1 MKKKKFLINGACGF
15 IGFNL
20 TIKLLEKS
28 FIVFGIDN
36 LDNYYSVKLKRR
48 RLRELQKYKNFIFY
62 KSDIN
67 NSKSLEKI
75 FSNKKPDII
84 IHLAAQA
91 GVGYS
96 FKNPLKY
103 IDTNIRG
110 YINLLEIC
118 KKYKPKKIFSAS
130 SSSVYGDSKKFP
142 LTENTSIN
150 PKNLYGLS
158 KKTGEAI
165 SEIYSKNYNLNIIC
179 LRFFT
184 VFGEWGRPDMVML
197 KILDSAFNN
206 KIFYLNNFGN
216 HTRDF
221 TYIGDLTDNLI
232 KLFNSKIKKK
242 FEIINI
248 CSNKPVKLTYIINY
262 IENKTRKINIIKR
275 KLQKADIVKTHGS
288 NLRLKKYVK
297 KISFTNTNQAI
308 DKTINWFSKFYR
320 ND

>member
-1 MKKKKFLINGACGF
+1 MKFLITGSCGF

-20 TIKLLEKS
+20 ITKLLKHNY
-28 FIVFGIDN
+28 FVIGIDN
-36 LDNYYSVKLKRR
+36 LDDYYSVNLKKK
-48 RLRELQKYKNFIFY
+48 RLNELRKNKNYIFY
-62 KSDIN
+62 KTDIN
-67 NSKSLEKI
+67 NFRKLNKI
-75 FSNKKPDII
+75 FKDHKPQII

-96 FKNPLKY
+96 FVNPIKY

-110 YINLLEIC
+110 FLNILELC
-118 KKYKPKKIFSAS
+118 KIYKPKKIFSAS

-142 LTENTSIN
+142 LKEINEIN
-150 PKNLYGLS
+150 PKNIYGLS
-158 KKTGEAI
+158 KKTSESI

-232 KLFNSKIKKK
+232 KLFNTKIKKK

-248 CSNKPVKLTYIINY
+248 CSNRPIKLTYIINY
-262 IENKTRKINIIKR
+262 IESKTKKINIKKR
-275 KLQKADIVKTHGS
+275 KLQKADIIKTHGS
-288 NLRLKKYVK
+288 NLRLKKYIK
-297 KISFTNTNQAI
+297 KISFTNTNEAI
-308 DKTINWFSKFYR
+308 DNTINWFRKFYK
-320 ND
+320 NDKIF

>member
-1 MKKKKFLINGACGF
+1 MKFVKSIN
-15 IGFNL
+15 L
-20 TIKLLEKS
+20 
-28 FIVFGIDN
+28 
-36 LDNYYSVKLKRR
+36 
-48 RLRELQKYKNFIFY
+48 KNFFSFLFLGLWRFKKI
-62 KSDIN
+62 SIN
-67 NSKSLEKI
+67 R
-75 FSNKKPDII
+75 
-84 IHLAAQA
+84 
-91 GVGYS
+91 
-96 FKNPLKY
+96 KY
-103 IDTNIRG
+103 IN
-110 YINLLEIC
+110 
-118 KKYKPKKIFSAS
+118 K
-130 SSSVYGDSKKFP
+130 SKKFIW
-142 LTENTSIN
+142 T
-150 PKNLYGLS
+150 Y

-197 KILDSAFNN
+197 KVLDSAFNN

-320 ND
+320 NDKIF